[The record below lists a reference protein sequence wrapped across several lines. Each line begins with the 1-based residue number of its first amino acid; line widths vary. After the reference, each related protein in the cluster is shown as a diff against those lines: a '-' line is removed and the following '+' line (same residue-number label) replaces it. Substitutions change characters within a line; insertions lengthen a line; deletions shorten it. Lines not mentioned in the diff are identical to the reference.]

1 MTRRL
6 ASLGDAREAV
16 GVVPGV
22 ERVGL
27 VGGGELDAPICGVI
41 GVPHGA
47 LRSGLGRRTGLQPA
61 RLIAVTAYGQGRY
74 IFGQETIRPWHL
86 KF

>member
-6 ASLGDAREAV
+6 APLGDAREAV

-27 VGGGELDAPICGVI
+27 VGGGELDAPTCGVI

-47 LRSGLGRRTGLQPA
+47 LRSGLGRQTVQTVIGSRRGIRA
-61 RLIAVTAYGQGRY
+61 RPLFFVEINAVAT
-74 IFGQETIRPWHL
+74 
-86 KF
+86 